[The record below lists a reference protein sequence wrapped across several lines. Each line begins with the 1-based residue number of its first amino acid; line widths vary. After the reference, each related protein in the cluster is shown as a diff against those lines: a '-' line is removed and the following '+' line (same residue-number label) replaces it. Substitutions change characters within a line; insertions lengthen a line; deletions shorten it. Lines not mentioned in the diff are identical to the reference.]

1 MKRFTLKEYT
11 DYQYVKQNEF
21 ILNQVTT
28 YNELLC
34 NKIYTETLLREDSP
48 DYLWDSYNDLTE
60 KYNNMKCDSLDEY
73 WNMYYTLLDKLE

>member
-34 NKIYTETLLREDSP
+34 NKNYTETLLREDSP

-60 KYNNMKCDSLDEY
+60 KYNNMKCDLLEKY